1 MFAHVKVCMF
11 LRKSYEIAILSL
23 VEAVEKNDK
32 LNYDMVK
39 LSLTMNFLGVSYF
52 VSEKYKDVNYF
63 LKKALKLRVIKGGGK
78 RE

>member
-1 MFAHVKVCMF
+1 MF

-78 RE
+78 GE

>member
-1 MFAHVKVCMF
+1 MFS
-11 LRKSYEIAILSL
+11 RKSYKIAILSL

>member
-1 MFAHVKVCMF
+1 MFAHARVCMF
-11 LRKSYEIAILSL
+11 SRKSYEIAILSL

>member
-1 MFAHVKVCMF
+1 MFS
-11 LRKSYEIAILSL
+11 RKSYEIAILSL